1 MKCTAVEAA
10 LHNCDECGKPNT
22 RIWRT
27 ENNHRY
33 CGNCYARVFKLRMCP
48 SCDSYARLN
57 KYDSNAICQACVR
70 AKPCARCG
78 KTDYQTGKLTPY
90 GMVCNACAPHFRE
103 KQPCEVCGKNS
114 NRLTRVTRL
123 GHNLRVCPKCARA
136 DFATCAACRH
146 YRLLSL
152 SDDGRMLCD
161 TCKTVG
167 EITCTKC
174 HQSMPAGRG
183 KECEACYWQRLLE
196 KRTTI
201 DCAAF
206 KLSAMA
212 EYFQSYAVWLGLD
225 VGAHKAAI
233 TLHRYLP
240 FFLETERQFNGIP
253 EYEALLQYF
262 GAAKLRKVLLPMR
275 WMDVCKIIVV
285 DKIAREANTEHR
297 RISALLKKVIH
308 LSMPH
313 KLLMGY
319 HRLLEDDFK
328 REKTTLRSIRL
339 ALLPAVSLL
348 LVGAKMKEIPPNQKV
363 LDAYLQKTPG
373 QRAAVSGFVN
383 YLRDVHNV
391 DVKLPKLNVKKNQLN
406 RQKKLEA
413 EMLELMK
420 AGRDKAS
427 DREWLSLAL
436 AYFHGLPKKIGKTIA
451 FENIINTNDGGIE
464 VIWSGRRYWLKAN

>member
-1 MKCTAVEAA
+1 MKYTAFETA
-10 LHNCDECGKPNT
+10 LQDCDGCGKRYT
-22 RIWRT
+22 KIWRN

-33 CGNCYARVFKLRMCP
+33 CGSCYARVFKRRMCP
-48 SCDSYARLN
+48 SCGNYARLN

-78 KTDYQTGKLTPY
+78 KTDYQTGKLTAY
-90 GMVCNACAPHFRE
+90 GMVCKACAPHFRE
-103 KQPCEVCGKNS
+103 KQPCEVCGTNS
-114 NRLTRVTRL
+114 YRLTRVTRL
-123 GHNLRVCPKCARA
+123 GHNLRVCPRCARA

-212 EYFQSYAVWLGLD
+212 EYFQSYAVWLGLN

-233 TLHRYLP
+233 TLHSYLP

-253 EYEALLQYF
+253 KYEALLQHF
-262 GAAKLRKVLLPMR
+262 GAAKLRKALLPMR
-275 WMDVCKIIVV
+275 WMEVCKIIVV

-297 RISALLKKVIH
+297 RIAALLKKVIH

-319 HRLLEDDFK
+319 HQLLEDDCK

-406 RQKKLEA
+406 RKKKLEA
-413 EMLELMK
+413 EMLEMMK
-420 AGRDKAS
+420 AGRSKAS
-427 DREWLSLAL
+427 DREWLSVAL
-436 AYFHGLPKKIGKTIA
+436 AYFHGLPKKIGKTIGC
-451 FENIINTNDGGIE
+451 ENIIDNADGGIE
-464 VIWSGRRYWLKAN
+464 VIWSGRKYWLKAS